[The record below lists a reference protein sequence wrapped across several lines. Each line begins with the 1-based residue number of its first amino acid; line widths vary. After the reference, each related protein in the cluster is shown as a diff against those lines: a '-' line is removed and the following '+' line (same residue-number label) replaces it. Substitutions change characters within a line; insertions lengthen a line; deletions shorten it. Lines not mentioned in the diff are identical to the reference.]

1 MSMAINS
8 ISASGVAAMLYGMP
22 VNKPGRIAKVDTGRT
37 AAASVTAGQ
46 TAVQATS
53 RSQAAEAPRNTAE
66 QVHATFQ
73 YALAALGSVAASGT
87 ASNYSSQIGQTL
99 SSGVQQASSAA
110 YAQVE
115 QQAGQMLDITA

>member
-37 AAASVTAGQ
+37 TAASVTAGQ
-46 TAVQATS
+46 TAVKAAS
-53 RSQAAEAPRNTAE
+53 RPQAAEAPRNTAE

-73 YALAALGSVAASGT
+73 FALAALGSVAASGT
-87 ASNYSSQIGQTL
+87 ASNYSSQIG
-99 SSGVQQASSAA
+99 
-110 YAQVE
+110 
-115 QQAGQMLDITA
+115 

>member
-1 MSMAINS
+1 MAINS

-22 VNKPGRIAKVDTGRT
+22 VNKPGRVEKSGTGRT
-37 AAASVTAGQ
+37 TAVSVTAGQ

-53 RSQAAEAPRNTAE
+53 RSQASETPRNTAE

-73 YALAALGSVAASGT
+73 YALAALGSVGTTGT
-87 ASNYSSQIGQTL
+87 AQSST
-99 SSGVQQASSAA
+99 SGLQQASSAV

-115 QQAGQMLDITA
+115 QQSGQVLDITA

>member
-37 AAASVTAGQ
+37 TAASVTAGQ
-46 TAVQATS
+46 TAVKAAS
-53 RSQAAEAPRNTAE
+53 RPQAANPLSNTAE

-73 YALAALGSVAASGT
+73 SALAALGSVAASGT
-87 ASNYSSQIGQTL
+87 ASNYSSQIGHTL